1 MPAGSSPLAITAVV
15 QPFTVKAEVT
25 KSLKEGEA
33 VLTNDDEF
41 EAGDAYDPTFEIS
54 AEGNGD
60 APDGIAA
67 AVEGL
72 DDVTGISG
80 GKTMIDQFGSKQSMD
95 KRNAWSFH
103 AMNFPSAA

>member
-1 MPAGSSPLAITAVV
+1 MPAGSSPLAITAV
-15 QPFTVKAEVT
+15 QMAFSVKAEIT

-41 EAGDAYDPTFEIS
+41 EVGDAYDPTFEIS

-80 GKTMIDQFGSKQSMD
+80 GKTMIDQFSARQNHD
-95 KRNAWSFH
+95 KRNSWTMH
-103 AMNFPSAA
+103 AMNFPAAT

>member
-1 MPAGSSPLAITAVV
+1 MPAGPSPLAITAV
-15 QPFTVKAEVT
+15 PMAFTVKAEIT

-41 EAGDAYDPTFEIS
+41 EIGDAYDPIFEIT

-67 AVEGL
+67 AIEGL
-72 DDVTGISG
+72 EDVTGISG
-80 GKTMIDQFGSKQSMD
+80 GKTMIDQFDSKQSMD
-95 KRNAWSFH
+95 KRNSWSMH
-103 AMNFPSAA
+103 AMNFPSAV